1 MSVKK
6 SSAPP
11 GKPPFINREL
21 SWMEFNQ
28 RVLNEA
34 MRDDL
39 PLLERLKFLAIS
51 ASNLDEFYQVRVG
64 GLILMRRSRRNAAD
78 ASGLT
83 PTANLA
89 AIRERMQEMMASQY
103 ALLKQTLFPALAEQG
118 IRMLRPADLDPER
131 AAHVSGVFEDSIF
144 PLLTPLAVDQS
155 EPTPALPALNLIV
168 ACRLSDSERGTN
180 RHALIPIPDSLPR
193 CITLPGDSSLNHDFL
208 LVEDVIITHAAALFP
223 GENVSA
229 ATSFRVTRNGDIA
242 IQEEDAIDLA
252 GEMEDVLTAR
262 RFADTVR
269 LEIPHNAPRDLAS
282 MIRRLTGA
290 GPNETLRPDGPLGIA
305 AFMDLAFLAGFD
317 HLRDEDWPGQNS
329 PALIPGASMFETI
342 AAGDVLLHHPYESF
356 EPVLRL
362 VEEAAEDPD
371 VIAIK
376 QVLYRTAKKSRII
389 DALIRAAENGKH
401 VTALVE
407 LKARFDEA
415 RNLHR
420 ADELQRAGVQI
431 VYGVKNLKTHA
442 KICLVVRREDG
453 RLRRYVHLGTGNYN
467 ESTARLYT
475 DISYLTCKADYGND
489 ASLFFNAVTG
499 RSKLVKFQRLVPA
512 PTAMKPR
519 LLELITGEADRAKQG
534 LPARIT
540 AKINSL
546 QDPDIIKALYHASRA
561 GVEIRLNVRG
571 ICCLKPGDAKFSK
584 NIHVVSIV
592 DRFLEHARLFH
603 FHHGGD
609 PQVFFAS
616 ADWMTRNLDKRV
628 ELMIPV
634 EEPALQRRLIRIL
647 DSFFKDNTQASLIN
661 PDGTS
666 AKLPRLKGVKAF
678 RAQEFFY
685 AEAKRAAKAREHERA
700 MTFDPHIPT
709 H

>member
-1 MSVKK
+1 
-6 SSAPP
+6 
-11 GKPPFINREL
+11 
-21 SWMEFNQ
+21 MEFNQ

-34 MRDDL
+34 IREDL
-39 PLLERLKFLAIS
+39 PLLERLKFLAIT
-51 ASNLDEFYQVRVG
+51 AGNLDEFYQVRVG
-64 GLILMRRSRRNAAD
+64 GLILLRRSRRNAPD

-89 AIRERMQEMMASQY
+89 AIRERMLRMMDDQY
-103 ALLKQTLFPALAEQG
+103 TLLNEQLLPALASQG
-118 IRMLRPADLDPER
+118 IRMLRAADLDPDR
-131 AAHVSGVFEDSIF
+131 AAHMAGVFEDTIF
-144 PLLTPLAVDQS
+144 PLLTPLAIDDGG
-155 EPTPALPALNLIV
+155 EPPVVPALNMIV
-168 ACRLSDSERGTN
+168 ACRLSDPDTQTS
-180 RHALIPIPDSLPR
+180 RHALIPIPDTLPR
-193 CITLPGDSSLNHDFL
+193 CLTLPVDSADLHEFL
-208 LVEDVIITHAAALFP
+208 LIEDLVIAHAADLFP
-223 GENVSA
+223 GEKITSA
-229 ATSFRVTRNGDIA
+229 TAFRVTRNGDIA
-242 IQEEDAIDLA
+242 VQEEDAIDLA

-269 LEIPHNAPRDLAS
+269 LELPKDAPRELTAVV
-282 MIRRLTGA
+282 RRVTGA
-290 GPNETLRPDGPLGIA
+290 GTNETLRPDGPLGLS
-305 AFMDLAFLAGFD
+305 AFMDLAFLPGFD
-317 HLRDEDWPGQNS
+317 HLRDEEWPAQNS
-329 PALIPGASMFETI
+329 PALVPGSSMFETI

-362 VEEAAEDPD
+362 IEEAAEDPD

-475 DISYLTCKADYGND
+475 DLSYLTCKPDYGND

-546 QDPDIIKALYHASRA
+546 QDPDIIKALYQASRA
-561 GVEIRLNVRG
+561 GVEIQLNVRG

-584 NIHVVSIV
+584 NIHVVSII

-616 ADWMTRNLDKRV
+616 ADWMTRNLDKRI
-628 ELMIPV
+628 ELMVPV

-647 DSFFKDNTQASLIN
+647 DAFFRDNTQSSLIL

-666 AKLPRLKGVKAF
+666 ERLPRPKGLKAF
-678 RAQEFFY
+678 RAQEHFY
-685 AEAKRAAKAREHERA
+685 SEAKRAAKAREHERA
-700 MTFDPHIPT
+700 MTFEPHVPST
-709 H
+709 

>member
-1 MSVKK
+1 MPTKK
-6 SSAPP
+6 SSA
-11 GKPPFINREL
+11 KLHAPPFINREL

-34 MRDDL
+34 LRDDL
-39 PLLERLKFLAIS
+39 PLLERLKFLAIT

-64 GLILMRRSRRNAAD
+64 GLILMRRSRRNAPD

-89 AIRERMQEMMASQY
+89 AIRERMQRMMEDQY
-103 ALLKQTLFPALAEQG
+103 SLLNNRLLPALATHG
-118 IRMLRPADLDPER
+118 IRMLSPADLDPDR
-131 AAHVSGVFEDSIF
+131 AAHMAGVFEDTIF
-144 PLLTPLAVDQS
+144 PLLTPLAIDES
-155 EPTPALPALNLIV
+155 GEPPAVPALNIIIV
-168 ACRLSDSERGTN
+168 CRLSDPGAQTF
-180 RHALIPIPDSLPR
+180 RHALIPIPDTLPR
-193 CITLPGDSSLNHDFL
+193 CLTLPSDSAKGHEFILIED
-208 LVEDVIITHAAALFP
+208 LVIARAADLFP
-223 GENVSA
+223 GEKIA
-229 ATSFRVTRNGDIA
+229 ATAAFRVTRNGDIA
-242 IQEEDAIDLA
+242 VQEEDAIDLA

-269 LEIPHNAPRDLAS
+269 LELPKNAPRELTAVVRS
-282 MIRRLTGA
+282 VTGA
-290 GPNETLRPDGPLGIA
+290 GTNETLRPDGPLGLS
-305 AFMDLAFLAGFD
+305 AFMDLAFLPGFD
-317 HLRDEDWPGQNS
+317 HLRDAEWPAQNS
-329 PALIPGASMFETI
+329 PSLVPGASMFETI
-342 AAGDVLLHHPYESF
+342 AVGDVLLHHPYESF

-362 VEEAAEDPD
+362 VEEAAEDPN

-475 DISYLTCKADYGND
+475 DLSYLTCKPDYGND

-499 RSKLVKFQRLVPA
+499 RSKLVKFQRLIPA
-512 PTAMKPR
+512 PTAMKPK

-534 LPARIT
+534 LPAGIT

-546 QDPDIIKALYHASRA
+546 QDPDIIKALYQASRN

-584 NIHVVSIV
+584 NIHVVSII
-592 DRFLEHARLFH
+592 DRFLEHARIFH

-616 ADWMTRNLDKRV
+616 ADWMTRNLEKRV

-634 EEPALQRRLIRIL
+634 EEPALRRRLIRLL
-647 DSFFKDNTQASLIN
+647 DACFRDNTQASLIL

-666 AKLPRLKGVKAF
+666 QRLHRPKGVKAF
-678 RAQEFFY
+678 RTQEHFHS
-685 AEAKRAAKAREHERA
+685 EAKRAAKAREHERA
-700 MTFDPHIPT
+700 MTFEPHVPNT
-709 H
+709 